1 MTMDTPQ
8 LLASLLSTQA
18 PLLPAHLLARAYLAL
33 GWALVLV
40 ALAAWLLRRCASPA
54 FSVWQRVV
62 LLLLAL
68 WALWPG
74 PLSPTY
80 WLGLAFRA
88 PSLLTAL
95 LCALWL
101 WRQFR
106 GGTERQE
113 PAGGRWPLALVLAGV
128 VLGWLL
134 LLDTLAFGPVQLYAL
149 GFSPALLGALALVA
163 CLPWLLHGARQP
175 AARVSLELGAVLL
188 LFVALRLPT
197 GNVWDALLDPW
208 LWVFLQ
214 VLLLRLALRW
224 LRQRRVHTI

>member
-1 MTMDTPQ
+1 MTIDATN
-8 LLASLLSTQA
+8 LFASLLSTQA
-18 PLLPAHLLARAYLAL
+18 PLLPVPLLTRVYLAL

-40 ALAAWLLRRCASPA
+40 AGAAWLLRRRARPA
-54 FSVWQRVV
+54 FTLWPRVA

-106 GGTERQE
+106 SGMGQ
-113 PAGGRWPLALVLAGV
+113 PAPDGAPWRLVFEVTGV

-134 LLDTLAFGPVQLYAL
+134 LLDTLAIVPVQLYAW
-149 GFSPALLGALALVA
+149 GFSPALLGVLALAA
-163 CLPWLLHGARQP
+163 CLPWLLHGSRQP
-175 AARVSLELGAVLL
+175 AARISLCLVAVLA

-197 GNVWDALLDPW
+197 GNLWDALLDPW
-208 LWVFLQ
+208 LWGVLQ
-214 VLLLRLALRW
+214 VLLLRRAWRW
-224 LRQRRVHTI
+224 LQQRAN